1 MDIYFSPEEVT
12 SLSSIENS
20 PQAGPQRSTSFRVT
34 NPGHVTFSNTKEI
47 FRQSSL
53 PSASSEQSLATEGDD
68 SWPNTDYTRQMDSR

>member
-1 MDIYFSPEEVT
+1 MITMFSPDEVT
-12 SLSSIENS
+12 SLSSVENS

-34 NPGHVTFSNTKEI
+34 HPGHVTFSNTKEI

-68 SWPNTDYTRQMDSR
+68 SWPNIDYGRQMDSR

>member
-1 MDIYFSPEEVT
+1 MFSPDEVT
-12 SLSSIENS
+12 SLSSVENS
-20 PQAGPQRSTSFRVT
+20 PQAGPQRSTSFRV

-68 SWPNTDYTRQMDSR
+68 SWPNIDYGRQMDSR